1 MIEEN
6 HPRGAVLKG
15 LVEIQQKGQEQQQ
28 EGNTSSSIKNEI
40 SKHVDDQDQASV
52 LATVMEQANSKLYLK
67 AEELVKEMEIE
78 YKKQAIVQK

>member
-40 SKHVDDQDQASV
+40 SKHVDD
-52 LATVMEQANSKLYLK
+52 
-67 AEELVKEMEIE
+67 
-78 YKKQAIVQK
+78 